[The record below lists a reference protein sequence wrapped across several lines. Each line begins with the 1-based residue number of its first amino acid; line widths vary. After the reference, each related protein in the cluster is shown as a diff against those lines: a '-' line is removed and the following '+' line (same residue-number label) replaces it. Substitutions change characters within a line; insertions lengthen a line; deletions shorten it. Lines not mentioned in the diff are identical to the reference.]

1 MATSKIKKVDAF
13 DEVYYGWGT
22 TNSNGFLKLS
32 APHSGYVPIGAISA
46 QTGKIATVAYRDDDN
61 NKDFW
66 LLFTDTALHPLA
78 STSVAVYV
86 LFMPYANHNL
96 L

>member
-1 MATSKIKKVDAF
+1 MATSKIKHVDGY

-22 TNSNGFLKLS
+22 TNSNGLLKLRAPNSS
-32 APHSGYVPIGAISA
+32 AIPIGAISA

-66 LLFTDTALHPLA
+66 LLFTNVTLQPLA
-78 STSVAVYV
+78 NTAVAVYV
-86 LFMPYANHNL
+86 LFMPYANHNIT
-96 L
+96 